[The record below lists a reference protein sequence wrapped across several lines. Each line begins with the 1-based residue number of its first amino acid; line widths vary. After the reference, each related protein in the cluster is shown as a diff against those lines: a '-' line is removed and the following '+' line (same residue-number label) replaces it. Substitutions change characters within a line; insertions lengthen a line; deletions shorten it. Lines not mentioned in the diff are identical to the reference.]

1 MAESVQACEEV
12 SQELYHAIVKSK
24 LLSVQEIKLLAVKR
38 RAFEQGIKMPS
49 SDAEEQYIRY
59 ISYDWDLMEMIQ
71 RRRDKA
77 EEMDPER
84 LNRSRNVAMMFGNNI
99 NHLFKDLLDRFPNNL
114 KNWALYLD
122 FCRKMKMHKASF
134 DLVEK
139 LIKIHSDKPI
149 AFAFAAEWTLMRK
162 HSYELARTYLLQGL
176 HSHRDSHDL
185 YLELLKN
192 ELEFTTMLKQKYAS
206 EDTADK
212 DNLKDDLIRGVNCKL
227 VYEDARATLGM
238 NSKTAPLY
246 KSMVEM
252 MKKYPFT
259 REFQTDII
267 SDVLKKIPSCEI
279 FQELAAKSHLINK
292 LDSAPKTTPYPMNE
306 IQKCYEAFRTILKGP
321 CSSELMWSLALDFL
335 EATLDQT
342 GGQEEANQLKM
353 YYLDTANKAHEKD
366 KLGVNQYITWM
377 KMLHKDGRPEQFS
390 AIQSHVLQEPRLNKS
405 PDIWLSKEDN
415 KVYDLFKRGYCV
427 LENKALPLFL
437 HVVAYFVPHN
447 KARTKEIYEIGI
459 NLAQYPDLCS
469 ALRVKY
475 LEWLVLTAGRNEAR
489 EFYIKYRQ
497 KPPFSRDLHSTMYKI
512 EWSGGIINEINR
524 EHMDQIMELACFQFG
539 KYNVDVWIDRIRHD
553 LEFHSGVH
561 MDNIVSSAKNYMEDS
576 TELKTK
582 VMELKGELMIDL
594 TEKDDD
600 LESCVMSS
608 EHNRPVGDTG
618 ESLVQSESYMQSILG
633 GASLCYKKR
642 QGGSSGHSSVRS
654 VDPNDL

>member
-77 EEMDPER
+77 EEMDPERLNRSRNVAMMFGNNINHLFTFMRHYMDPER

-206 EDTADK
+206 EDAADK

-267 SDVLKKIPSCEI
+267 RNDEEITIHSRVSDGY
-279 FQELAAKSHLINK
+279 NK
-292 LDSAPKTTPYPMNE
+292 
-306 IQKCYEAFRTILKGP
+306 
-321 CSSELMWSLALDFL
+321 
-335 EATLDQT
+335 
-342 GGQEEANQLKM
+342 
-353 YYLDTANKAHEKD
+353 
-366 KLGVNQYITWM
+366 
-377 KMLHKDGRPEQFS
+377 
-390 AIQSHVLQEPRLNKS
+390 
-405 PDIWLSKEDN
+405 KEDN

-497 KPPFSRDLHSTMYKI
+497 KAPFSRDLHSTMYKI

-539 KYNVDVWIDRIRHD
+539 KYNV
-553 LEFHSGVH
+553 EFE
-561 MDNIVSSAKNYMEDS
+561 IYW
-576 TELKTK
+576 
-582 VMELKGELMIDL
+582 
-594 TEKDDD
+594 
-600 LESCVMSS
+600 
-608 EHNRPVGDTG
+608 PV
-618 ESLVQSESYMQSILG
+618 
-633 GASLCYKKR
+633 
-642 QGGSSGHSSVRS
+642 
-654 VDPNDL
+654 